1 MGSTIRPAVPG
12 DAARLRRLQA
22 ELTEAAPKL
31 LAAAI
36 PRSDT
41 SDRIDTAGRND
52 TNDPK
57 ITAATPAE
65 EAFSLLVSVDEAD
78 SAVGYLLALTG
89 DTTHIAE
96 LAVEPAYR
104 REGRANELL
113 ATLIEDGEGPITVH
127 VAVDNT
133 AARKLYRT
141 VGFQQQTRNDEQF
154 EHAAGL
160 TLRYPAGER

>member
-41 SDRIDTAGRND
+41 S
-52 TNDPK
+52 DPK

-133 AARKLYRT
+133 AARELYRT

>member
-1 MGSTIRPAVPG
+1 MGSTIRRATPG
-12 DAARLRRLQA
+12 DAARLRTLQA

-41 SDRIDTAGRND
+41 SDRKT
-52 TNDPK
+52 TV
-57 ITAATPAE
+57 ATPAD

-78 SAVGYLLALTG
+78 NAVGYLLALTG

-96 LAVEPAYR
+96 LAVDPTYR

-113 ATLIEDGEGPITVH
+113 TTLIEHGEGPITVH

-133 AARKLYRT
+133 AARELYRT
-141 VGFQQQTRNDEQF
+141 VGFQQQTRNDDQF

-160 TLRYPAGER
+160 TLRYPAGKR

>member
-1 MGSTIRPAVPG
+1 MGSTIRPATPG
-12 DAARLRRLQA
+12 DAARLRTLQA

-36 PRSDT
+36 PHSDT
-41 SDRIDTAGRND
+41 SDRIDTSGRND
-52 TNDPK
+52 TSGRK
-57 ITAATPAE
+57 TTAATPAD

-96 LAVEPAYR
+96 LVVDPAYR

-113 ATLIEDGEGPITVH
+113 TTLIEHGEGPITVH

-133 AARKLYRT
+133 EARALYRT
-141 VGFQQQTRNDEQF
+141 VGFQQQARTDDQF

-160 TLRYPAGER
+160 TLRYPAGKR